1 MEQPGVRSPAPEAL
15 QLVQDLVNTVDLEG
29 GAEELRTTEDAARWA
44 RGRGL
49 SGLGYDAGA
58 LADVLTLREAL
69 RDVCTAHTGTDVPA
83 AAAAD
88 LERLLARAP
97 LRLAVDAE
105 GRAAVRPADG
115 LGGAAELTA
124 AVAAAI
130 VRATADGTWPRLKAC
145 AADTCRWVYYDRSPA
160 GRSRWCTMAICG
172 SRAKMRTYRKSGR
185 AAAPEAG

>member
-1 MEQPGVRSPAPEAL
+1 
-15 QLVQDLVNTVDLEG
+15 
-29 GAEELRTTEDAARWA
+29 
-44 RGRGL
+44 
-49 SGLGYDAGA
+49 
-58 LADVLTLREAL
+58 
-69 RDVCTAHTGTDVPA
+69 
-83 AAAAD
+83 
-88 LERLLARAP
+88 
-97 LRLAVDAE
+97 
-105 GRAAVRPADG
+105 
-115 LGGAAELTA
+115 AELTA